1 MIASARNWKC
11 SSYLHWVCR
20 FLILLLLLYVQWKQD
35 WVRGVYCT
43 IHALIKADYFCS
55 VVCHKPSLS
64 VKGNVCIVCLVR
76 AWTSYKH
83 VKGRK
88 IKTNAWL
95 DGNKYNFKKFQSKFK
110 LEKMDLKLTETRM
123 EVKNCQIFP

>member
-1 MIASARNWKC
+1 M
-11 SSYLHWVCR
+11 
-20 FLILLLLLYVQWKQD
+20 
-35 WVRGVYCT
+35 
-43 IHALIKADYFCS
+43 
-55 VVCHKPSLS
+55 S

-123 EVKNCQIFP
+123 EVKKLSNFPIDHTPYEWSWVFVNLIKITLYCKSSIYLHDFFYVIDKRLLPKICIYYLSWCLKTNCWV